1 MISGVSYSICCCA
14 CSSVAKSC
22 WTLCNPRLPCPS
34 LSPGVYSD
42 SCPLSQCFHPTVLS
56 FVVLFSTC
64 PQSFPASGSFP
75 VSRLFTS
82 GSPSIGVSVSPSIF
96 PMNIQGCFPLG
107 LTGLIS
113 LQSKRLSRVF
123 SSTTIQKHQSF
134 SAQPSLWFNSRIHTC
149 CCCCCC

>member
-1 MISGVSYSICCCA
+1 MPCFLVVELLNHVRLLWPQGLQYTSLL
-14 CSSVAKSC
+14 CSSLFPRVCSNSC
-22 WTLCNPRLPCPS
+22 
-34 LSPGVYSD
+34 
-42 SCPLSQCFHPTVLS
+42 VLS
-56 FVVLFSTC
+56 WWCYPTISSSVSPFSSC